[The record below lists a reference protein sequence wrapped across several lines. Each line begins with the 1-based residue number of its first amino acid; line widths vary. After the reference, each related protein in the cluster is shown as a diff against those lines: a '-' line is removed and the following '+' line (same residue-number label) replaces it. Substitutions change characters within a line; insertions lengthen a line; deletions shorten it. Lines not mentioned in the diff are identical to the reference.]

1 MDIDAAFRLL
11 LLVRQEQTNATGLRS
26 GQWTAPL
33 ELARDV
39 DVLGLAA
46 RRVLDA
52 AEAGTPWR
60 AELQAYLARLARHH
74 GFFFIEAQRVS
85 DALAARSIPAVVLKG
100 VGLARTLY
108 VKPEDRSFRD
118 LDLLVPP
125 EALDE
130 ALACAEGLGYSRLRP
145 ELDALYRRH
154 HFHLI
159 LEGPGRP
166 RLELHWALAR
176 PDALYTVDPAL
187 LLESPDHGPGF
198 PVPRPEAQAL
208 HCVLNLM
215 RSGFTE
221 LKRLV
226 DLDRLARR
234 PAGLDLE
241 WLEAQCRRAGLDRA
255 RRLAFWMCREL
266 LDTPLPSPPA
276 RELHP
281 LPRLG
286 VAGFPLGLPPAGRPL
301 APQAVRLFLTEH
313 KARWAC
319 EVLLRPRFER
329 HRLAA
334 MGKGPA
340 HRGLAMAK
348 RLLRA
353 LQLAPWMLGLVDRS
367 HHRRLLA
374 LTTSLRSSSGPREAD
389 RDGIPERS
397 SSASP

>member
-226 DLDRLARR
+226 RPRSPGPSPGGTRPGMARSAMPSCGPRPGTPPGLLDVSRTARHPAAVAPRPGTASPAPARR
-234 PAGLDLE
+234 GGLSTGTAAGRPATGPP
-241 WLEAQCRRAGLDRA
+241 GG
-255 RRLAFWMCREL
+255 
-266 LDTPLPSPPA
+266 TPLPHRAQGSVGLRSPVAPSIRASPP
-276 RELHP
+276 
-281 LPRLG
+281 G
-286 VAGFPLGLPPAGRPL
+286 CDGQGSGPPGPGDGQ
-301 APQAVRLFLTEH
+301 APA
-313 KARWAC
+313 A
-319 EVLLRPRFER
+319 
-329 HRLAA
+329 RLAA
-334 MGKGPA
+334 
-340 HRGLAMAK
+340 
-348 RLLRA
+348 RA
-353 LQLAPWMLGLVDRS
+353 LDAWPCRSLA
-367 HHRRLLA
+367 
-374 LTTSLRSSSGPREAD
+374 
-389 RDGIPERS
+389 
-397 SSASP
+397 SSASPGAHDFFAVQLWTSGGR